1 MDINNFPD
9 KNVSK
14 KQLVTEY
21 FPVFKLR
28 TLDNYLTAI
37 RKNDDFKNILISPT
51 PRTTMINVRG
61 FYLYL
66 KYKESQKFKS

>member
-37 RKNDDFKNILISPT
+37 RKNDD
-51 PRTTMINVRG
+51 
-61 FYLYL
+61 L
-66 KYKESQKFKS
+66 KSFPV

>member
-28 TLDNYLTAI
+28 TLDKLTKKI
-37 RKNDDFKNILISPT
+37 GQYDVYECVIVN
-51 PRTTMINVRG
+51 
-61 FYLYL
+61 
-66 KYKESQKFKS
+66 